1 MARKCLNEVLEAAK
15 ATGLEITNK
24 EANTILDNLESLA
37 KRKNKNINSQ
47 SDLDMLL
54 KEAIDMARSAKIIA
68 ARRRNNALRN
78 ATIHAKLIQKIR
90 TSENPYETL
99 RSILVGS
106 AKRHDMLSVDAQ
118 TRTVIADLQ
127 QRLLAGFEK
136 EGLTEAVKKGALDQ
150 QIYLALHPQKGIE
163 AKLSPEAIKA
173 AEIIKR
179 VQDYALARKNRGGA
193 YIAELENYITRQAHD
208 AKLMADAGFDK
219 WLDDI
224 TPLLDET
231 TFKDVPLR
239 KDGKDEK
246 VEFLR
251 DVYESLVSGIHKRS
265 DGEYTIDGKKDPIT
279 AFRGQA
285 NLAKSLSQSRVLHF
299 RDGEAAFKYSQNYNR
314 RNLFETLI
322 DGFTHDGRSIALM
335 ENLGTNPR
343 MMVERIL
350 EDISL
355 QAKKDPKLARK
366 ISGQSKAVM
375 REFAQLDNSLNA
387 VGISEGKFFGA
398 DFASVASGYRMIQE
412 MALLGSATVSSI
424 TDVASKAAFL
434 ASNTERGFFNNLGR
448 AMGDVFEGFR
458 GPERKELAI
467 RLLVG
472 AEGMTGNVLSRH
484 GPEDFGPGFISKM
497 HALFFKL
504 NGMRYWNH
512 AQKVGVARILAF
524 DGASA
529 VKKSWNN
536 VDGQFKSL
544 LARYD
549 IGEAEVKLFR
559 NVDMKAKDG
568 REYLFP
574 DLADDVSDDVLDP
587 YIRQKTGTLD
597 ITDNIRAKVRDELRT
612 KIGSVYTD
620 GADTAIPTPGAKERA
635 IMNLGLPKG
644 TVAGEAIRMIMML
657 KGFPITMITKG
668 LTRQYYTSGFAGT
681 MKMITGMSAMGYVA
695 MSAKD
700 ILKGKEPKSVFSDD
714 YMKSAKVISASMI
727 QGGGMGIF
735 GDFMFGEFN
744 RYGQS
749 FTKTVAGPAFGS
761 ADDVASMF
769 AKVIRGDDV
778 AKDAVKFAIRNTPY
792 ANLFYTRA
800 AADYM
805 VLHGLM
811 EYMDPGYLRRTEKR
825 LKKDYD
831 QEYYF
836 PPSRSAVRF

>member
-15 ATGLEITNK
+15 AEGIDVTSK
-24 EANTILDNLESLA
+24 EANTILDNLESIA
-37 KRKNKNINSQ
+37 KRKNKNIKSQ

-54 KEAIDMARSAKIIA
+54 KEAIEMTKNAKIIA

-78 ATIHAKLIQKIR
+78 ATIHAKLINKIR
-90 TSENPYETL
+90 TSENPYEIL
-99 RSILVGS
+99 RGILVGS

-118 TRTVIADLQ
+118 SRTVIADLQ
-127 QRLLAGFEK
+127 QHLLAGLEK
-136 EGLTEAVKKGALDQ
+136 EGLTESAIKGVHDRDVH
-150 QIYLALHPQKGIE
+150 IALHPREGQEPNVNQDALKI
-163 AKLSPEAIKA
+163 AKVIR
-173 AEIIKR
+173 R
-179 VQDYALARKNRGGA
+179 VQDYSLGRKNRAGA
-193 YIAELENYITRQAHD
+193 YIGRLENYITRQAHD
-208 AKLMADAGFDK
+208 GKLMSDAGFEK
-219 WLDDI
+219 WLNDI
-224 TPLLDET
+224 RPLLDDS

-239 KDGKDEK
+239 KDGKNAEE
-246 VEFLR
+246 EFLR
-251 DVYESLVSGIHKRS
+251 DVYESLVSGIHKKN

-279 AFRGQA
+279 AFKGQS

-299 RDGEAAFKYSQNYNR
+299 KDGEAAFKYSQNYNR
-314 RNLFETLI
+314 RNLFETII
-322 DGFTHDGRSIALM
+322 DGLTHDGRSIALM

-343 MMVERIL
+343 MMIDRIL

-355 QAKKDPKLARK
+355 QAKKNPKLARK
-366 ISGQSKAVM
+366 AKGQSKAVI
-375 REFAQLDNSLNA
+375 REFSQLDNSLNA

-448 AMGDVFEGFR
+448 GMADVFEGFK

-524 DGASA
+524 DGAAS

-536 VDGQFKSL
+536 VDGQFKAL
-544 LARYD
+544 LKRYD
-549 IGEAEVKLFR
+549 IDEQEIKLFKD
-559 NVDMKAKDG
+559 VDMKAKDG

-574 DLADDVSDDVLDP
+574 DLADDIPVKALDP
-587 YIRQKTGTLD
+587 YIRQKTGSLEISD
-597 ITDNIRAKVRDELRT
+597 AMRARARDELRT

-620 GADTAIPTPGAKERA
+620 SADTAIPTPGAKERA

-644 TVAGEAIRMIMML
+644 TVAGEAIRMVMML

-668 LTRQYYTSGFAGT
+668 LNRQYHTSGFTGT

-700 ILKGKEPKSVFSDD
+700 ILKGKEPKTIFTDD
-714 YMKSAKVISASMI
+714 YMKSAKVITASMI

-761 ADDVASMF
+761 ADDVATMF
-769 AKVIRGDDV
+769 AKLVRGDV
-778 AKDAVKFAIRNTPY
+778 PTKDAVKFAIRNTPY

-811 EYMDPGYLRRTEKR
+811 ESMDPGYLRRTEKR

-836 PPSRSAVRF
+836 PPSQYAQRF